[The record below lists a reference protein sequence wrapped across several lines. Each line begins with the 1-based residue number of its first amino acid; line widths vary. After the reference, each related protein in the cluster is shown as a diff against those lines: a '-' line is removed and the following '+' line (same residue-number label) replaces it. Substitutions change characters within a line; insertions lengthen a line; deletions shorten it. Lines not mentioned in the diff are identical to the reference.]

1 MRRTE
6 SWFQGFDQFG
16 EHFKMKIDAD
26 NSILQSTMGSILSVA
41 MIMMVGIFTYQK
53 VEVWLTKKGV
63 DITSATNDSFFSD
76 DY

>member
-1 MRRTE
+1 
-6 SWFQGFDQFG
+6 
-16 EHFKMKIDAD
+16 MKIDAD

-63 DITSATNDSFFSD
+63 DIASATNDSFFSD